1 MVEQDN
7 ITKSKAIHRRTGR
20 TFYYATRLLPDRVRN
35 ATYVLYAFFR
45 VADEVVD
52 DADGVSSEQQRRR
65 LEELR
70 AEALGEVEPES
81 PVLAAFQEVRAEN
94 GIDDATV
101 EEFIDAM
108 ATDIGKR
115 RYRNYEEL
123 EAYMGGSA
131 VAVASMM
138 TAVMDP
144 DDPETA
150 RSHAKALGEA
160 FQLTNFL
167 RDVREDVIERD
178 RIYLPETT
186 LAEHGV
192 TAEQI
197 ERFEMDENFAAVMQA
212 ELARTERL
220 YREGVAGIK
229 YLPEDC
235 QLPVLLAA
243 VLYAEHHRLIR
254 NCGYDVLNQEPEL
267 GTLRKLSLVVRTR
280 WRWQWSNDPEEVFRR
295 VSAVGGARSPSRA
308 PHHESLPAR

>member
-1 MVEQDN
+1 MVSDDSLA
-7 ITKSKAIHRRTGR
+7 TSRAIHRRTGR
-20 TFYYATRLLPDRVRN
+20 TFYAATRFLPERVRHP
-35 ATYVLYAFFR
+35 TYVLYAFFR
-45 VADEVVD
+45 SVDEVVD
-52 DADGVSSEQQRRR
+52 DPDPPSATARRRR
-65 LEELR
+65 LEEIRR
-70 AEALGEVEPES
+70 AALGERS
-81 PVLAAFQEVRAEN
+81 TDDPVLRAFSDLRARHDVHDRE
-94 GIDDATV
+94 I
-101 EEFIDAM
+101 EEFVDAM
-108 ATDIGKR
+108 AMDVDTA
-115 RYRNYEEL
+115 RYETYGDL
-123 EAYMGGSA
+123 EAYLRGSS
-131 VAVASMM
+131 VAVAYMM
-138 TAVMDP
+138 LTVMDSA
-144 DDPETA
+144 DPIA
-150 RSHAKALGEA
+150 RPHAKALGEA

-212 ELARTERL
+212 ELARAERL

-229 YLPEDC
+229 YLPADC

-295 VSAVGGARSPSRA
+295 VSAVGEARSPSRT
-308 PHHESLPAR
+308 PRHESLPAR